1 MQGSFKNK
9 DGITAGPTTLTGT
22 IVKQAAKEIHN
33 KPVSNFEIIST
44 NLIELP
50 SEVLKDL
57 SHDQRLLYENSIGI
71 STGTIDKVYAT
82 RKIEPL
88 NHALWLTLSI
98 RVMCVYTRTERLSK
112 SLKIF

>member
-1 MQGSFKNK
+1 MGIASTRRRLSTVKARYFLQGSYKNK
-9 DGITAGPTTLTGT
+9 DGITAGPTTFTGT
-22 IVKQAAKEIHN
+22 IVKQAAKDLHN

-71 STGTIDKVYAT
+71 STGTIDKVYA
-82 RKIEPL
+82 
-88 NHALWLTLSI
+88 
-98 RVMCVYTRTERLSK
+98 
-112 SLKIF
+112 